1 MPPRLAS
8 DLVPAVGAIR
18 WRGEGWNL
26 TAGLVLVVVLSVLMG
41 RCASAR
47 VGPPLT
53 VLVSRE
59 VNRVVRIED
68 IIIVNW
74 SIECV

>member
-1 MPPRLAS
+1 ML
-8 DLVPAVGAIR
+8 
-18 WRGEGWNL
+18 
-26 TAGLVLVVVLSVLMG
+26 VVLSVLMG
-41 RCASAR
+41 RCTSAR

-74 SIECV
+74 SIGCVWYGVGGVKVTVKDCCGEVR